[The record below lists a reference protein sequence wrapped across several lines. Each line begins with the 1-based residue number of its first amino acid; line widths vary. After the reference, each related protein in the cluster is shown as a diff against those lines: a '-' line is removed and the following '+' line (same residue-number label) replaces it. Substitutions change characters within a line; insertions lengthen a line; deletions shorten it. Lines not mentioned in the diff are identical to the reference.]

1 MSRAAVEWLKCWAL
15 RNGAIVMK
23 RILAVA
29 VTMGLL
35 AGPASSQVGMGDGGH
50 KTPLQLKY
58 ENEERDRRESERA
71 YNDTMKRLKSQAP
84 APNKSD
90 PWAGVRPNPESNT
103 RR

>member
-1 MSRAAVEWLKCWAL
+1 M
-15 RNGAIVMK
+15 NGATVMK

-35 AGPASSQVGMGDGGH
+35 AEPASSQVSMGGDGGH

-84 APNKSD
+84 TPTKSD
-90 PWAGVRPNPESNT
+90 PWSGVRPNPESNT